1 MKNRCLEFFLFCIFG
16 FAISSCSQTSGV
28 LEQAVADYLK
38 SLVPAY
44 LQIKNVIIER
54 LSPSETSQGFNFKI
68 AAMPA
73 EPLYAPALFQDV
85 QNELI
90 SKGLKPTSNGQT
102 FVGGAQ
108 YDFKGLEQLQYI
120 KQVNAPSDAI
130 NIYGFV
136 TARKIVD
143 KIEYSGLS
151 FSSGFEG
158 LGKPKGSFLA
168 GTLTVGSAEY
178 KTRLDALIEL
188 QEREAATQKAA
199 ERQKQ
204 VALEKR
210 KAELIEATKPGTRYR
225 GTWTLNASSKIIEL
239 EFTNQQMDGRILN
252 ATFTLPEDRTQVI
265 EYEGLIDFQ
274 AVESNQPPIKL
285 HFVRGNAKATDWGAG
300 LFAGPA
306 QSLFHQQA
314 NYDFDLVNGKLIH
327 HYQYADYLQIDLA
340 RTPIADAGAKDGS
353 SQSAMDTIKARSK
366 EIALRLQDPGTSEAE
381 KVTLRQDAG
390 ILADRLDAIIKA
402 KKGAK

>member
-1 MKNRCLEFFLFCIFG
+1 MKNRRLEFFVLSLIG
-16 FAISSCSQTSGV
+16 SALSSCSPTSSIPDQV
-28 LEQAVADYLK
+28 VADYIK
-38 SLVPAY
+38 SLLPAY
-44 LQIKNVIIER
+44 LQIKNVRLER

-85 QNELI
+85 QNELV
-90 SKGLKPTSNGQT
+90 SKGLKPASNGQT

-158 LGKPKGSFLA
+158 LGKPKGSFPA
-168 GTLTVGSAEY
+168 GTLIVGSPEY
-178 KTRLDALIEL
+178 KTRLDVLIEL

-210 KAELIEATKPGTRYR
+210 RAELIEATKPGTSYS
-225 GTWTLNASSKIIEL
+225 GTWTLNASSKIIQL

-274 AVESNQPPIKL
+274 AVESNQSPIKL
-285 HFVRGNAKATDWGAG
+285 HFVRGNAKA
-300 LFAGPA
+300 PA
-306 QSLFHQQA
+306 SLRDQRRACSINRQ
-314 NYDFDLVNGKLIH
+314 
-327 HYQYADYLQIDLA
+327 
-340 RTPIADAGAKDGS
+340 T
-353 SQSAMDTIKARSK
+353 M
-366 EIALRLQDPGTSEAE
+366 TS
-381 KVTLRQDAG
+381 
-390 ILADRLDAIIKA
+390 IW
-402 KKGAK
+402 